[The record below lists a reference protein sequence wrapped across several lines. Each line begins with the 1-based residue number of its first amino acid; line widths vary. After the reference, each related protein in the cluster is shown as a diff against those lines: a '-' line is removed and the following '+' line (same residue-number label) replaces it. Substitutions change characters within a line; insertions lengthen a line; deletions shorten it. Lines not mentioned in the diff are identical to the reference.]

1 MAVGQGDRPHRLSGA
16 LSVAPFVRALWHAGR
31 VSAVVTVRYWAGA
44 QRAAGVE
51 CEQLS
56 AATVGELRSLLAG
69 RPNLAKVSAV
79 ASFLVDGQ
87 HAGDTTALRDGAEVD
102 VLPPFA
108 GG

>member
-1 MAVGQGDRPHRLSGA
+1 
-16 LSVAPFVRALWHAGR
+16 
-31 VSAVVTVRYWAGA
+31 VTVRYWAGA

-51 CEQLS
+51 RETLT
-56 AATVGELRSLLAG
+56 AATVGELRSLLSA
-69 RPNLAKVSAV
+69 RPALARVSEV

-87 HAGDTTALRDGAEVD
+87 QAGDTTRLHDGAEVD